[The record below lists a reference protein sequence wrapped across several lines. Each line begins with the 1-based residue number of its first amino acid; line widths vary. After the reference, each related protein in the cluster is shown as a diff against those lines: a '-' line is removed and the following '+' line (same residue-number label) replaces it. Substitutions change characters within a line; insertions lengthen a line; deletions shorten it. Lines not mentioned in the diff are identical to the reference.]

1 LFFSDFLRILQSGLQ
16 SAPLKLSCCPDEFIP
31 VDHQVADNVLL
42 IKENLTMAQLN
53 TPRVNHASD
62 IIQVLNSG
70 IEFYTDAKEQVRDQ
84 RLVQFF
90 DRMLTARC
98 MVKER
103 LQPFAVQEDGKR
115 EEGSA
120 FSVEV
125 RKVYTKVISA
135 ISSDTE
141 HTYISQL
148 EEVEDKT
155 LEELR
160 IALKDN
166 QPPQYEAALLQSMAT
181 MQECHDE
188 MRALK
193 LSVSH

>member
-1 LFFSDFLRILQSGLQ
+1 
-16 SAPLKLSCCPDEFIP
+16 
-31 VDHQVADNVLL
+31 
-42 IKENLTMAQLN
+42 MAQLN
-53 TPRVNHASD
+53 TARVNHASD

-84 RLVQFF
+84 RLAQFF
-90 DRMLTARC
+90 DRMLNARR

-193 LSVSH
+193 LRVSH

>member
-1 LFFSDFLRILQSGLQ
+1 
-16 SAPLKLSCCPDEFIP
+16 
-31 VDHQVADNVLL
+31 
-42 IKENLTMAQLN
+42 MAQLN
-53 TPRVNHASD
+53 TPEVNHASD

-70 IEFYTDAKEQVRDQ
+70 IEFYTDAKEQVGDP

-90 DRMLTARC
+90 DRMLNARR

>member
-1 LFFSDFLRILQSGLQ
+1 
-16 SAPLKLSCCPDEFIP
+16 
-31 VDHQVADNVLL
+31 
-42 IKENLTMAQLN
+42 MAQLN

-90 DRMLTARC
+90 DRMLTARR

-166 QPPQYEAALLQSMAT
+166 QPPQYEAALLQSMST

-193 LSVSH
+193 RSIRL

>member
-1 LFFSDFLRILQSGLQ
+1 
-16 SAPLKLSCCPDEFIP
+16 
-31 VDHQVADNVLL
+31 
-42 IKENLTMAQLN
+42 MAQLN
-53 TPRVNHASD
+53 TARVNHASD

-70 IEFYTDAKEQVRDQ
+70 IEFYTDAKEQVRDPK
-84 RLVQFF
+84 LAQFF
-90 DRMLTARC
+90 DRMLNARR

-103 LQPFAVQEDGKR
+103 LQPFAVIEDGQR

-125 RKVYTKVISA
+125 RKVYTKVIGA
-135 ISSDTE
+135 ISSDTD
-141 HTYISQL
+141 HAYISQL

-193 LSVSH
+193 RTVRP

>member
-1 LFFSDFLRILQSGLQ
+1 
-16 SAPLKLSCCPDEFIP
+16 
-31 VDHQVADNVLL
+31 
-42 IKENLTMAQLN
+42 MAQLN
-53 TPRVNHASD
+53 TPQMKHVSD

-70 IEFYTDAKEQVRDQ
+70 IEFYSDAKEKVDDQ
-84 RLVQFF
+84 QLEQFF
-90 DRMLTARC
+90 DRMLNARR

-120 FSVEV
+120 FSVEA
-125 RKVYTKVISA
+125 RKVYTKVIGA

-141 HTYISQL
+141 RTYISQL

-155 LEELR
+155 LDELR
-160 IALKDN
+160 IALKDK

-193 LSVSH
+193 KSTRH

>member
-1 LFFSDFLRILQSGLQ
+1 
-16 SAPLKLSCCPDEFIP
+16 
-31 VDHQVADNVLL
+31 
-42 IKENLTMAQLN
+42 MAQLN
-53 TPRVNHASD
+53 TPDMKHVSD

-70 IEFYTDAKEQVRDQ
+70 IEFYSDAKDKVEDKH
-84 RLVQFF
+84 LVQFF
-90 DRMLTARC
+90 DRMVTARR
-98 MVKER
+98 MVKEQ
-103 LQPFAVQEDGKR
+103 LQPFAIQDDGKR

-120 FSVEV
+120 FSVEA
-125 RKVYTKVISA
+125 RKVYTKVIGA
-135 ISSDTE
+135 MSSDKD

-155 LEELR
+155 LEEFR
-160 IALKDN
+160 IALKEK

-193 LSVSH
+193 KSTRH

>member
-1 LFFSDFLRILQSGLQ
+1 
-16 SAPLKLSCCPDEFIP
+16 
-31 VDHQVADNVLL
+31 
-42 IKENLTMAQLN
+42 MAQLN
-53 TPRVNHASD
+53 TPHVNHAAD

-70 IEFYTDAKEQVRDQ
+70 IEFYSDAKEQVADQ

-90 DRMLTARC
+90 DRMLNARR

-103 LQPFAVQEDGKR
+103 LQPFAVMEEGKR

-120 FSVEV
+120 FSVEI

-135 ISSDTE
+135 LSADTD

-160 IALKDN
+160 SALKDN
-166 QPPQYEAALLQSMAT
+166 QPPQYEAALLQSVAT
-181 MQECHDE
+181 IQQCHDE

-193 LSVSH
+193 RSVSH

>member
-1 LFFSDFLRILQSGLQ
+1 
-16 SAPLKLSCCPDEFIP
+16 
-31 VDHQVADNVLL
+31 
-42 IKENLTMAQLN
+42 MAQLN
-53 TPRVNHASD
+53 TARVNHASD

-70 IEFYTDAKEQVRDQ
+70 IEFYTDAKEQVRDP

-90 DRMLTARC
+90 ERMLNARR

-103 LQPFAVQEDGKR
+103 LQPFAVIEDGKR

-160 IALKDN
+160 SALKDN

-193 LSVSH
+193 LSVNH

>member
-1 LFFSDFLRILQSGLQ
+1 
-16 SAPLKLSCCPDEFIP
+16 
-31 VDHQVADNVLL
+31 
-42 IKENLTMAQLN
+42 MAQLN
-53 TPRVNHASD
+53 TPQMKHVSD

-70 IEFYTDAKEQVRDQ
+70 IEFYSDAKAKVDDQ
-84 RLVQFF
+84 QLAQFF
-90 DRMLTARC
+90 DRMLNARR

-115 EEGSA
+115 EEGAA
-120 FSVEV
+120 FSVEA
-125 RKVYTKVISA
+125 RKVYAKVIGA
-135 ISSDTE
+135 ISSDTDR
-141 HTYISQL
+141 TYISQL

-155 LEELR
+155 LDEIR
-160 IALKDN
+160 IALKEK

-193 LSVSH
+193 KSTRH

>member
-1 LFFSDFLRILQSGLQ
+1 
-16 SAPLKLSCCPDEFIP
+16 
-31 VDHQVADNVLL
+31 
-42 IKENLTMAQLN
+42 MAQLN
-53 TPRVNHASD
+53 NPQVNHAAD

-70 IEFYTDAKEQVRDQ
+70 IKFYTDAKEQVRDQ

-90 DRMLTARC
+90 DRMLNARR

-103 LQPFAVQEDGKR
+103 LQPFAVLEDGKR

-125 RKVYTKVISA
+125 RKVYTKVIGA
-135 ISSDTE
+135 LSSDTD
-141 HTYISQL
+141 HAYISQL

-160 IALKDN
+160 LALKDN
-166 QPPQYEAALLQSMAT
+166 QPPQYEAALLESMTT
-181 MQECHDE
+181 MQDCHDE

-193 LSVSH
+193 RSISL